1 MLFQHITPFRAQCV
15 TRLVAPLSVG
25 RTELTTSSSSTISNS
40 SGSNATSAI
49 SSPKHRT
56 SHLHHSTSSLAT
68 STRPGASLGAIS
80 EARSGTVAH
89 LAVNTAAAAA
99 ASAAS
104 AAGTGCLTSRS
115 SDNSGPS
122 SPTANSA
129 VLRHNSSRRSS
140 ISSARH
146 STAGRGGR
154 QTVVQRGST
163 ALAAAASANEL
174 DSSVDFNAEYLMTGT
189 KAKVKLV
196 LTVVSSS
203 HAGSTGG
210 MGSSTVANGTS
221 AAAVSGASG
230 SSSSSGSAS
239 AAAAGA
245 AAAGVAMGSVS
256 SCRPTFVGQAIVEVN
271 KDLLYHKHR
280 SYVAVLSS
288 TAAVRLRRLQGE
300 IKAGKQSPLI
310 ELEDAVQLPQHLQVC
325 LLT

>member
-15 TRLVAPLSVG
+15 TRLVAPLSLG
-25 RTELTTSSSSTISNS
+25 RTELNTSSSSMSNS
-40 SGSNATSAI
+40 SGSSSSTTGI
-49 SSPKHRT
+49 SSPKNRT
-56 SHLHHSTSSLAT
+56 SHLHHSTSSVAT
-68 STRPGASLGAIS
+68 SSRPGASLGAIS

-89 LAVNTAAAAA
+89 LTVNTAAAAAAA

-104 AAGTGCLTSRS
+104 AGGSTSRS
-115 SDNSGPS
+115 SDSGALGS
-122 SPTANSA
+122 TTASSA
-129 VLRHNSSRRSS
+129 VLRHSSSRRSS
-140 ISSARH
+140 ISSARY
-146 STAGRGGR
+146 STTGRGGLR

-163 ALAAAASANEL
+163 VLAAAAGASEL

-210 MGSSTVANGTS
+210 MGSSTVANGNST
-221 AAAVSGASG
+221 AAVTGASG
-230 SSSSSGSAS
+230 SGSSGSAS
-239 AAAAGA
+239 AAAAGS
-245 AAAGVAMGSVS
+245 AAGLAMGSVS

-280 SYVAVLSS
+280 SYTAVLAS

-325 LLT
+325 